1 MKTASFT
8 ESAGRLVR
16 TAGGVQAF
24 EPAPLPGRLVWT
36 DSVVAALQRASTSV
50 GRLQGLGSKF
60 SNPRR
65 LVRMFLRNEAEAS
78 SRIEQ
83 TFARVRTMLLFE
95 LSPEFADSSPS
106 VRDVENN
113 FHVLEQAFE
122 VVRQRH
128 LTVSDI
134 RGLHEIL
141 FRGVDRPPRIVGDF
155 RKVQNWIGNSRR
167 IEEARFVPP
176 PPESVPP
183 LMAQL
188 VAYLKEKDAVPSLV
202 RAAMTHYQFEAIHPF
217 DDGNGRIGRAI
228 VLAQLHREGL
238 IDEPL
243 LNPSAGLEPNRRA
256 YYDCLLDVSKSNAW
270 GPWIE
275 LFCRS
280 IADEAE
286 ESIRKLNRL
295 ESLRDAYHERLRAA
309 KCGARLA
316 LLVDHLL
323 GDPALSAK
331 RAAAAFNVT
340 PAAGQRML
348 EKLEKLGIVQ
358 EVTGKARHR
367 VWLAHEFLEVFT
379 SNAPFNAKS
388 LDGPAN

>member
-1 MKTASFT
+1 
-8 ESAGRLVR
+8 
-16 TAGGVQAF
+16 
-24 EPAPLPGRLVWT
+24 
-36 DSVVAALQRASTSV
+36 
-50 GRLQGLGSKF
+50 
-60 SNPRR
+60 
-65 LVRMFLRNEAEAS
+65 MFLRNEAEAS

-95 LSPEFADSSPS
+95 YSPEVADSTPS

-113 FHVLEQAFE
+113 FHVLEHAFE
-122 VVRQRH
+122 VVRERH

-167 IEEARFVPP
+167 IEEARYVPP
-176 PPESVPP
+176 PPLSVPP

-188 VAYLKEKDAVPSLV
+188 VAYLREKDAVPSLV

-243 LNPSAGLEPNRRA
+243 LNPSAGLERNRRA

-275 LFCRS
+275 LFCQS

-295 ESLRDAYHERLRAA
+295 ESLRDTYHERLREA

-331 RAAAAFNVT
+331 RAAGVFDVT
-340 PAAGQRML
+340 QAAGQRML
-348 EKLEKLGIVQ
+348 EKLEKLRIVQ

-367 VWLAHEFLEVFT
+367 VWLAHEILEVFSSSAA
-379 SNAPFNAKS
+379 SNAQE
-388 LDGPAN
+388 